1 MNASKRTASRD
12 AELLKQRLHLRVA
25 MLNRRYKRAI
35 MVAADLFALPL
46 AFWSAY
52 ALRFSKWWP
61 IDYLDDVWWMFPM
74 LPLVG
79 VYIFARLGLYRA
91 VVRYM
96 GVQALMA
103 VVKGVLLLSL
113 ILLASAFILRLQNF
127 PRSIPVNFALVALL
141 YVGGSRLLVRA
152 YYQWIIK
159 HYSDK
164 QPVIIYGA
172 GGAGAQLATALA
184 SGREFYVVAFFDD
197 DRAMWGSSVLGIP
210 VHCPTDA
217 ATLVAEYNVDRVLL
231 ALPSA
236 SRRERKHALDLLE
249 GLPVHV
255 QTVPSMPEIVSG
267 QASVDQL
274 REVEIEDLLGR
285 DPVPPKKELLDISIY
300 NKVVMVTGAGG
311 SIGSELCRQILR
323 SGPKK
328 LIMLELSEF
337 ALYSIDQELQQQVRE
352 LNLETTLLPFLG
364 SVCNQGRIEAII
376 QRYRVQTLYH
386 AAAYKHVPL
395 VEHNMFEG
403 IRNNVI
409 GTRVVMQTAADNKV
423 ERCILVSTD
432 KAVRPTNVMGATKR
446 LAELVVQDL
455 AEQRKS
461 TIFSMV
467 RFGNVLGSSGS
478 VVPLF
483 RKQIQAG
490 GPVTVTH
497 PDINRFFMTIP
508 EAALLV
514 IQAGS
519 MAQGGDVFVLDMG
532 KPVKIVDL
540 ARRMIELSGL
550 ELITDKN
557 PEGDI
562 AIEFSGLRPGEKL
575 YEELLIGDDVEGTS
589 HPKIMRA
596 NEEILPHE
604 ILYGYLHEL
613 QVAELRQD
621 IDGARAVLR
630 KAVKGFTPNSDLVD
644 WLLPLAVP
652 VSVPTVSAVLVED
665 KPIH

>member
-1 MNASKRTASRD
+1 MNAGKRSARRD

-25 MLNRRYKRAI
+25 TLNRRYKRMI
-35 MVAADLFALPL
+35 MVVADFIALPL

-52 ALRFSKWWP
+52 ALRFSEWFP
-61 IDYLDDVWWMFPM
+61 GHYLSAVWWMFPII
-74 LPLVG
+74 PVVG
-79 VYIFARLGLYRA
+79 VFVFARLGLYRA

-103 VVKGVLLLSL
+103 VLKGVLLLSL

-184 SGREFYVVAFFDD
+184 SGREFYVVAFLDD
-197 DRAMWGSSVLGIP
+197 ERALWGSSVLGIP
-210 VHCPTDA
+210 VHCPDDA
-217 ATLVAEYNVDRVLL
+217 AALVTEYTVDRVLL
-231 ALPSA
+231 ALPTA
-236 SRRERKHALDLLE
+236 SRRQRKHALDVLE

-274 REVEIEDLLGR
+274 REVDIEDLLGR
-285 DPVPPKKELLDISIY
+285 DPVPPQKELLDISIY

-323 SGPKK
+323 SGPTK
-328 LIMLELSEF
+328 LIMLELSEYG
-337 ALYSIDQELQQQVRE
+337 LYSIDQELKKQVVE
-352 LNLETTLLPFLG
+352 LGLTTELLPFLG
-364 SVCNQGRIEAII
+364 SVCHQARVEAII
-376 QRYRVQTLYH
+376 QRYRVQTIYH
-386 AAAYKHVPL
+386 AAAYKHVPM
-395 VEHNMFEG
+395 VEHNVFEG
-403 IRNNVI
+403 IRNNVL
-409 GTRVVMQTAADNKV
+409 GTQVVMQAAADHKV

-446 LAELVVQDL
+446 MAELVVQDL
-455 AEQRKS
+455 AQQGKS
-461 TIFSMV
+461 TVFSMV

-483 RKQIQAG
+483 RKQIQSG

-550 ELITDKN
+550 DVKSDQN
-557 PEGDI
+557 PDGDI

-575 YEELLIGDDVEGTS
+575 YEELLIGEDVEGTS

-596 NEEILPHE
+596 NEEVVPHE
-604 ILYGYLHEL
+604 TLYRYLHEL

-621 IDGARAVLR
+621 IDGARSVLR
-630 KAVKGFTPNSDLVD
+630 EAVKGFVPSSELVD
-644 WLLPLAVP
+644 WLLPLTVP
-652 VSVPTVSAVLVED
+652 VSKSSVSAVLAED